1 MMRVAQRLAV
11 PFHGV
16 GHGAQR
22 LSWGQQEIWQA
33 MQRQRNW
40 LPIGGALP
48 LQDGRTVEDVADELS
63 YMMSRFPALRTRLQL
78 EPGCPPIQIVAESG
92 EIPLEIV
99 DADADADV
107 SAVAQALY
115 HQYLERDYDFVSEW
129 PIRMAVVRQH
139 GIARFRVVVGCHL
152 VADGV
157 GFANLSRECA
167 ARITTPLAGLQ
178 PLEQVR
184 WQQSATG
191 QRQNER
197 SLRYW
202 ERHLRSIPPRRPPDS
217 GEPSQP
223 RHWQG
228 EFTSLATF
236 GAVQA
241 IMKRTGFDS
250 ATVLLTAYALASSNS
265 LGVNPVVTR
274 SVVSNRFRAGLSD
287 VVCPLAQTGL
297 CVMDV
302 AHLSFDEALPIVQRA
317 SMMAYKHAYYDP
329 AQLDELIAKIADE
342 RGQDIDVYSFFN
354 DRRDS
359 TQRAPALDEPPTL
372 DELHAALPSS
382 EFSWTLARDDP
393 FEPLFVHL
401 DDARETTHIT
411 VHTDTGYL
419 SLARAEA
426 LITEMETVT
435 VKAAYPRNGTH

>member
-1 MMRVAQRLAV
+1 MMRVAQVLAV
-11 PFHGV
+11 QFHGV

-40 LPIGGALP
+40 LPVGGALP
-48 LQDGRTVEDVADELS
+48 LPAGRTVQDVADELR
-63 YMMSRFPALRTRLQL
+63 YMMSRFQVLRTRLQL
-78 EPGCPPIQIVAESG
+78 EPACHPMQIVAESG
-92 EIPLEIV
+92 EIPLEVV

-107 SAVAQALY
+107 SAVAEALFR
-115 HQYLERDYDFVSEW
+115 QYLERDYDFVSEW

-139 GIARFRVVVGCHL
+139 GIARFQVVVSGHI
-152 VADGV
+152 VADAA
-157 GFANLSRECA
+157 GFAHLGREVT
-167 ARITTPLAGLQ
+167 ARVTTPVAGLQ
-178 PLEQVR
+178 PLEQVS
-184 WQQSATG
+184 WQQSAAG
-191 QRQNER
+191 QRQNEL

-202 ERHLRSIPPRRPPDS
+202 ERHLRTMPPRRQPES

-250 ATVLLTAYALASSNS
+250 ATVLLTAYALASWNT

-274 SVVSNRFRAGLSD
+274 SVVSNRFRPALST

-302 AHLSFDEALPIVQRA
+302 AHLSFDEALPVVQRA
-317 SMMAYKHAYYDP
+317 SMTAYKHAYYDP
-329 AQLDELIAKIADE
+329 AQLEELIAKIAGE
-342 RGQDIDVYSFFN
+342 RGIDVDVYSFFN

-359 TQRAPALDEPPTL
+359 TQREPTLGEPPTL
-372 DELHAALPSS
+372 DEIHAALPSS

-393 FEPLFVHL
+393 FEPLFVHF
-401 DDARETTHIT
+401 DDSRATTHIT
-411 VHTDTGYL
+411 VHTDTRYT

-426 LITEMETVT
+426 LIIEIENVA
-435 VKAAYPRNGTH
+435 VQAAYPKP

>member
-1 MMRVAQRLAV
+1 MMRVAQQLAV

-16 GHGAQR
+16 GHGTQR

-33 MQRQRNW
+33 MRRQRTW

-48 LQDGRTVEDVADELS
+48 LQAGRTVEDVADELR
-63 YMMSRFPALRTRLQL
+63 YMMCRFPALRTRLQL
-78 EPGCPPIQIVAESG
+78 QPASHPIQIVAESG
-92 EIPLEIV
+92 EITLEIV
-99 DADADADV
+99 DADDDADV
-107 SAVAQALY
+107 SVVAETLFQ
-115 HQYLERDYDFVSEW
+115 QYVESDYDFVSEW

-139 GIARFRVVVGCHL
+139 GIARFQVVVSCHI
-152 VADGV
+152 VADAA
-157 GFANLSRECA
+157 GFAHLGREVA
-167 ARITTPLAGLQ
+167 ARLTTPVAGLQ
-178 PLEQVR
+178 PLEQVS
-184 WQQSATG
+184 WQQSVAG
-191 QRQNER
+191 QRQNEM

-202 ERHLRSIPPRRPPDS
+202 ERHLRTMPSRRQPEP
-217 GEPSQP
+217 GEPGQP

-250 ATVLLTAYALASSNS
+250 ATVLLTAYALASRNS
-265 LGVNPVVTR
+265 IGVNPVVTQ
-274 SVVSNRFRAGLSD
+274 SVVSNRFRAALST

-302 AHLSFDEALPIVQRA
+302 AHLSFDEALPVVQRA

-329 AQLDELIAKIADE
+329 AELDELIAKIAGE
-342 RGQDIDVYSFFN
+342 RGIDIDVYSFFN

-359 TQRAPALDEPPTL
+359 AQRAPVLDAPPTL
-372 DELHAALPSS
+372 DEVRAALPGS

-393 FEPLFVHL
+393 FEPLFVHF
-401 DDARETTHIT
+401 DDAKATTHIT
-411 VHTDTGYL
+411 VHADTRYL

-426 LITEMETVT
+426 LVKEIETVA
-435 VKAAYPRNGTH
+435 VQAAYPR